1 MLLVKTGNQKET
13 MRMNTILMWKRGH
26 HVLHGQKMTICDWLK
41 EVYVSGQNAEMLKE
55 KALQMYKD
63 ETKQHFT
70 LYYWWTEEL
79 RPQGV
84 KGAKAKAKGKLKVPS
99 GNLSREDIELY
110 HESQTVRAA
119 STEKMAEVQLQ
130 VAKDQREAALAKERI
145 ELAKNERQII
155 DKYTTLL
162 MADTTHYSISQR
174 EEHELALKYFRTI
187 LPNRNNASLDDC
199 RRHARLQMPRHRDGR
214 RGQKKSADGG
224 LTIFCPADKAV
235 AAFTSRFKNLT
246 ADAQLVLLL
255 YHDGEVNTLATD
267 GTKSFDLTIKNHGDA
282 MRGGS
287 GGKEVGGKGRGLIN
301 GRRCAGKQQRW
312 AKLLLLLPGAGRG
325 IWRRRKKR
333 GGAESDA
340 ILAERWRTLCA
351 TAG

>member
-41 EVYVSGQNAEMLKE
+41 EICVSGQYAEMLKE

-162 MADTTHYSISQR
+162 MADTTHYKF
-174 EEHELALKYFRTI
+174 LADGLADI
-187 LPNRNNASLDDC
+187 LFKNGCDDFASLVTAMVGA
-199 RRHARLQMPRHRDGR
+199 ARTYQ
-214 RGQKKSADGG
+214 KSADGG
-224 LTIFCPADKAV
+224 LTIFCPTDKAV

-246 ADAQLVLLL
+246 ADAQLALLL
-255 YHDGEVNTLATD
+255 YHDVAKHYSENALKTINGEVNTLATD

-312 AKLLLLLPGAGRG
+312 AKLLLLLPGARRG

-340 ILAERWRTLCA
+340 ILAERQRTLCA